1 MTLDEQS
8 SNYSKEEYYTT
19 WFNSLNLEQKEKL
32 QNSYYQQQKAQSEKD
47 AAAKDFTTAKKIIC
61 YILTAVTAYLIYGAA
76 NTALFAVAY
85 YISLLFIVIY
95 IGDIII
101 SASLCKYYN
110 RPDLLT
116 ILEGHY
122 YIAYMYFG
130 FLIGMTLN
138 VVII

>member
-47 AAAKDFTTAKKIIC
+47 AAAKVFTTAKKIIC

>member
-1 MTLDEQS
+1 MTLDKQS
-8 SNYSKEEYYTT
+8 NNSKEEYYTT

-32 QNSYYQQQKAQSEKD
+32 QNSYYQQQEEQTKKD

>member
-47 AAAKDFTTAKKIIC
+47 AAAKYFTTAKKIIC